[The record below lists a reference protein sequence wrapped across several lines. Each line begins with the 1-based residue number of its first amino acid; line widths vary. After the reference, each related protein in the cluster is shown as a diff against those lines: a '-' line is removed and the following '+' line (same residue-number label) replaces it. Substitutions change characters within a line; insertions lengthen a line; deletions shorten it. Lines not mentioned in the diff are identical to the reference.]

1 MLDPDANAAALLEI
15 LKSNQTDIIS
25 APDKIQQFKA
35 VKNPVELAGIRRAH
49 LRDGVAVT
57 KFLCWLDANR
67 QGKTELDIVE
77 NCTLSAPKATTIF
90 PKALPPLPLPAR
102 TAPLSTIIR
111 TVTATVALMIILCCC
126 LTAALNMRTA
136 PPTSP
141 ALLPWAFLPGKWP
154 KTLRWF

>member
-15 LKSNQTDIIS
+15 LKTNQTDIIS

-141 ALLPWAFLPGKWP
+141 ALLP
-154 KTLRWF
+154 